1 MKHFLSLALVFTM
14 LSGYSQDVPNPLK
27 NGKKGE
33 FFLYWGYNWDWY
45 SNSDIQFEGD
55 DYNFELKDVIADD
68 HQTDWS
74 FDRYFHPGNL
84 TLPQY
89 NLRLGYYFS
98 DHYSVSLGIDHMKYV
113 VRQGQTAQ
121 ISGYIGASGSP
132 YDGVYDNNA
141 IVIEEGFLEFEHT
154 DGLNYINAE
163 VRRLDELYSF
173 HKNIQLNM
181 FVGAGFGGIYPKTNT
196 TLINKERYD
205 EFNLAGWGA
214 HMLFGVNVTFFRHFF
229 IQTELKGGFINM
241 PNIRTTQ
248 SPSDSANQHFFFG
261 QYNFNLGG
269 TINFLENKKKKKARL
284 EKA

>member
-1 MKHFLSLALVFTM
+1 MKNLLSLVLIFAIY
-14 LSGYSQDVPNPLK
+14 SGYSQDVPNSLK

-45 SNSDIQFEGD
+45 STSDIQFEGA
-55 DYNFELKDVIADD
+55 DYNFELDNVVADD

-74 FDRYFHPGNL
+74 FERYLYPGNL

-89 NLRLGYYFS
+89 NFRMGYYFT

-113 VRQGQTAQ
+113 VRQGQTTQ
-121 ISGYIGASGSP
+121 ISGYIGTSGAP
-132 YDGVYDNNA
+132 YEGVYDGED
-141 IVIEEGFLEFEHT
+141 IVIQEGFLEFEHT

-163 VRRLDELYSF
+163 VRRFDELYSF

-181 FVGAGFGGIYPKTNT
+181 IVGAGFGGLYPRTNT

-205 EFNLAGWGA
+205 EFHLAGWGA
-214 HMLFGVNVTFFRHFF
+214 HVLVGINFTFFRHFF
-229 IQTELKGGFINM
+229 VQTELKGGFINM
-241 PNIRTTQ
+241 PDIRTTQ
-248 SPSDSANQHFFFG
+248 SPTDSARQHFFFG

-269 TINFLENKKKKKARL
+269 TINFLENNKKKKARK

>member
-1 MKHFLSLALVFTM
+1 MVLF
-14 LSGYSQDVPNPLK
+14 GYSQEVIPELK

-45 SNSDIQFEGD
+45 SNSDIHFEGD
-55 DYNFELKDVIADD
+55 DYNFELHKVIAKDK
-68 HQTDWS
+68 QTDWS
-74 FDRYFHPGNL
+74 FERYFNLGNL

-113 VRQGQTAQ
+113 VQQGQTTQ
-121 ISGYIGASGSP
+121 ISGYIGASGAP
-132 YDGVYDNNA
+132 YEGVYDYDDV
-141 IVIEEGFLEFEHT
+141 VIEEGFLAFEHT

-163 VRRLDELYSF
+163 VRRFDELYSF

-181 FVGAGFGGIYPKTNT
+181 LLGAGFGGIYPKTNT

-205 EFNLAGWGA
+205 EFNLAGWGG
-214 HMLFGVNVTFFRHFF
+214 HLLVGVNFTFFRHLFL
-229 IQTELKGGFINM
+229 QTEFKGGFINM

-248 SPSDSANQHFFFG
+248 SSSDSATQHFFFG
-261 QYNFNLGG
+261 QYNINLGG
-269 TINFLENKKKKKARL
+269 TINFLENKKKKK
-284 EKA
+284 KA

>member
-1 MKHFLSLALVFTM
+1 MKNLFSLVIVFVTIY
-14 LSGYSQDVPNPLK
+14 GYSQEVSVSDK

-33 FFLYWGYNWDWY
+33 FFLSWGYNWDWY
-45 SNSDIQFEGD
+45 SNSDIHFEGS
-55 DYNFELKDVIADD
+55 DYNFELHDVIAKDK
-68 HQTDWS
+68 QTDWS
-74 FDRYFHPGNL
+74 FDRYFNLGNL

-89 NLRLGYYFS
+89 NLRLGYYFT

-113 VRQGQTAQ
+113 VQQGQTAQ

-132 YDGVYDNNA
+132 YDGVYDNND

-163 VRRLDELYSF
+163 VRRFDELYSF

-181 FVGAGFGGIYPKTNT
+181 LAGAGFGGIYPKTNT

-205 EFNLAGWGA
+205 EFNLAGWGG
-214 HMLFGVNVTFFRHFF
+214 HLLVGINVTFFRHLF
-229 IQTELKGGFINM
+229 IQTEFKGGFINM

-248 SPSDSANQHFFFG
+248 STSDSANQHFLFG
-261 QYNFNLGG
+261 QYNINIGG
-269 TINFLENKKKKKARL
+269 TINFLENKKKKKA
-284 EKA
+284 KKV